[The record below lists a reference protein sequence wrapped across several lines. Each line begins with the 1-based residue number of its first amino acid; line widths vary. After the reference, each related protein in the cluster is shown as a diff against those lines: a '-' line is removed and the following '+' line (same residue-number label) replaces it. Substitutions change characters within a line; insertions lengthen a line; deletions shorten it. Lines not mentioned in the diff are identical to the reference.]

1 MLGVSVGSS
10 LRKLG
15 SNQDVFQSNVVVSDA
30 EAKKFMIG
38 FTPLISCNITTYVS
52 TAQVHHKGKSLSEAL
67 LFAEHGENMLCT
79 NIVSDIQNNF
89 CTQYVLPLF
98 CKKKSF

>member
-1 MLGVSVGSS
+1 M
-10 LRKLG
+10 
-15 SNQDVFQSNVVVSDA
+15 SDA

-67 LFAEHGENMLCT
+67 IFAEHGENNVLRTCVL
-79 NIVSDIQNNF
+79 NVRNNC
-89 CTQYVLPLF
+89 CTQHALSGLSLEFSCIEPVIQ
-98 CKKKSF
+98 